1 MNTQLPGILGSME
14 PVLDRDGY
22 LAVFGI
28 VFVES
33 FGVPAPGQTILVL
46 AGVYAGAGHLNVV
59 AVALLGLLAAVIGDS
74 LGFLIGHFGGRQLV
88 LRFGRYFF
96 ITDERLHKAESFFAR
111 HGNKIVATGRF
122 VDGLRQVNGLVAGT
136 VRMPWPRFLAFNA
149 LGALAWVGVWVP
161 VGYVAGHHIATIYD
175 DIRRYQLYLFIGL
188 GCLLAGLLGYG
199 LRRRRHRR
207 TGTRGQQ
214 TA

>member
-1 MNTQLPGILGSME
+1 MASQCRSCRSHRPGSQPDRSSLPTKVLSSPDRPGKGHMDTQLPGILGSMG
-14 PVLDRDGY
+14 PILDRYGY
-22 LAVFGI
+22 LAVFAI

-59 AVALLGLLAAVIGDS
+59 AVALFGLLAAVIGDS
-74 LGFLIGHFGGRQLV
+74 LGFLIGRFGGRQLV

-122 VDGLRQVNGLVAGT
+122 VDGLRQVNGL
-136 VRMPWPRFLAFNA
+136 
-149 LGALAWVGVWVP
+149 
-161 VGYVAGHHIATIYD
+161 
-175 DIRRYQLYLFIGL
+175 
-188 GCLLAGLLGYG
+188 
-199 LRRRRHRR
+199 
-207 TGTRGQQ
+207 
-214 TA
+214 